1 MQASIVQLVAI
12 CERYQRSNTLVPS
25 CIKTSD
31 LKEIEKNFGSNDYY
45 FQSGSNHPTT
55 LKKFLNDTKEV
66 TDWHSLGIQLEIPT
80 SHLRHIED
88 NYGSNAKR
96 CKMEVI
102 DYWLQN
108 DPEHTRSKLAQA
120 VEDMGGHANVVQTL
134 RAQGL

>member
-1 MQASIVQLVAI
+1 M
-12 CERYQRSNTLVPS
+12 VPS

-31 LKEIEKNFGSNDYY
+31 LKEIEKNFISNENNDNY
-45 FQSGSNHPTT
+45 FQSGSNHPAI
-55 LKKFLNDTKEV
+55 LKQILRDIKEV
-66 TDWHSLGIQLEIPT
+66 TDWYSLGIQLEIPT

-96 CKMEVI
+96 CKMEVV

-108 DPEHTRSKLAQA
+108 DPEPTKSKLAQA

-134 RAQGL
+134 RASCEGW

>member
-1 MQASIVQLVAI
+1 
-12 CERYQRSNTLVPS
+12 LVPS

-31 LKEIEKNFGSNDYY
+31 LKEIEKNFGSNENNDHY
-45 FQSGSNHPTT
+45 FQSGSNPAI
-55 LKKFLNDTKEV
+55 LKQILRDTKEV

-96 CKMEVI
+96 CKIEVI

-108 DPEHTRSKLAQA
+108 DPEPTKSKLAQA
-120 VEDMGGHANVVQTL
+120 VEDMGGRTNVVQTL
-134 RAQGL
+134 RASCEGW